1 MHIQITDNTPLSEIQ
16 QVFSNYYPYLRIGFY
31 REPHK
36 KYEASGE
43 RHRVNPD
50 LTVSDIKATHGSG
63 LLEMLPLSRVS
74 EVEQEFMQRFGL
86 SVQVLRKEKDSW
98 VQTTGMDDFTLR
110 ELNQLG
116 WNSSDEVIISEYE
129 LGFQEGDDRPEKLY

>member
-1 MHIQITDNTPLSEIQ
+1 M
-16 QVFSNYYPYLRIGFY
+16 FSNYYPYLRIEFY
-31 REPHK
+31 EQPHK
-36 KYEASGE
+36 KYEASRE
-43 RHRVNPD
+43 RQRINAD
-50 LTVSDIKATHGSG
+50 LTVSAIKATHVSG
-63 LLEMLPLSRVS
+63 LLEMLPMSRVS
-74 EVEQEFMQRFGL
+74 EVEQEFLQRFGL

-129 LGFQEGDDRPEKLY
+129 LGFQEGGDRPEKLY